1 MQLKELEIAKSPAIG
16 YRVSEP
22 GEASV
27 TDSHITKESHW
38 GTNQSKASGWL
49 SREAV

>member
-1 MQLKELEIAKSPAIG
+1 MYKIMQLKELEIAKSPAIG

-27 TDSHITKESHW
+27 TDSHITKESH
-38 GTNQSKASGWL
+38 
-49 SREAV
+49 